1 MAMSKFTSTQQS
13 TSAKVLLTLAAFVVV
28 IAGLK
33 TAQALIVPF
42 LLAIFIAIVSAPPM
56 FWLERKGL
64 PKFAAMLSVL
74 GFVTICGIGISA
86 VAGSSIGKFSRQL
99 PHYKQ
104 LIAHKTTEA
113 THWLQA
119 QGVPIEKNQFADYF
133 DPGAIIQ
140 LVGDI
145 FNGFGG
151 VLANTFLILLTVVF
165 ILFEAHSFPSKLRAI
180 SATPESSLARFGQFS
195 ENVNHYLAIK
205 TMASLGTGAAIA
217 LWMIFLGV
225 KFPLLWG
232 LLAFLLNFVP
242 NIGSIIAAVP
252 AVLFALVDLG
262 LATAGWTAGGFMV
275 VNTIVG
281 NAIEPR
287 FMGRGLGLS
296 TLVVF
301 ISLVFWGWVFGPV
314 GMFLSVPL
322 TMTAKIALDSA
333 ENTRWIAV
341 LLGPEGEHPKEPPD
355 EEQSEEQSEEQHE
368 KQPEEHSDPET

>member
-1 MAMSKFTSTQQS
+1 MTKLTAAQHSPATRI
-13 TSAKVLLTLAAFVVV
+13 VLTLAAFVVV
-28 IAGLK
+28 IAGMK
-33 TAQALIVPF
+33 AAQALIVPF

-64 PKFAAMLSVL
+64 PRFLAMLCVL
-74 GFVTICGIGISA
+74 GLVTVMGVAVSA
-86 VAGSSIGKFSRQL
+86 VAGSSIARFSRQL
-99 PHYKQ
+99 PHYKVLVNQ
-104 LIAHKTTEA
+104 KTTEA
-113 THWLQA
+113 TDWLQGL
-119 QGVPIEKNQFADYF
+119 GVPIEKNQFADFF
-133 DPGAIIQ
+133 DPGAVIQ

-151 VLANTFLILLTVVF
+151 VLANTFLILLTVIF

-180 SATPESSLARFGQFS
+180 SATPEASLARFNQFS
-195 ENVNHYLAIK
+195 QNVNHYLAIK
-205 TMASLGTGAAIA
+205 TMASLGTGATIA

-225 KFPLLWG
+225 KYPLLWG

-252 AVLFALVDLG
+252 AVLFALIDLG
-262 LATAGWTAGGFMV
+262 PVTAAWAAGGYLV
-275 VNTIVG
+275 VNTVVG

-301 ISLVFWGWVFGPV
+301 LSLVFWGWVFGPV

-322 TMTAKIALDSA
+322 TMTAKIALDSNA
-333 ENTRWIAV
+333 SSRWLAV
-341 LLGPEGEHPKEPPD
+341 LLGPEGDRVQAHPPA
-355 EEQSEEQSEEQHE
+355 EEQTDSQTQSGN
-368 KQPEEHSDPET
+368 